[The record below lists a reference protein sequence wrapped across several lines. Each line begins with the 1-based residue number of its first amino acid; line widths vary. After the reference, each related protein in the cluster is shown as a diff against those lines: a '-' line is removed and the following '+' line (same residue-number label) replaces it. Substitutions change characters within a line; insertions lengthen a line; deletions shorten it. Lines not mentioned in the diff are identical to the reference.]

1 MSVNIRVG
9 AKFEAVKSELET
21 MTEMKIDDI
30 KDDHMKNIDS
40 HDMNISAITSNNS
53 SP

>member
-30 KDDHMKNIDS
+30 KDDHIYIDS
-40 HDMNISAITSNNS
+40 HDMKISAITSNSS